1 MADFLGDA
9 KVAGLWRY
17 GAEAGAPTSYESLD
31 YGGGVV
37 LVLGSEGRGLR
48 RRVASSCD
56 ALVSLPLR
64 GQIESLG
71 VAAAAA
77 ILVYAAASA
86 RA

>member
-1 MADFLGDA
+1 MADFLGEA
-9 KVAGLWRY
+9 KAAGLWCY
-17 GAEAGAPTSYESLD
+17 GAQAGAPTSYESLD
-31 YGGGVV
+31 YRGGVV

-48 RRVASSCD
+48 RRVAASCD
-56 ALVSLPLR
+56 ALVALPLR

-77 ILVYAAASA
+77 VLVYAAANV